1 MAFDFKREYK
11 DLYQPG
17 AKPVLV
23 DVPEMRFAAV
33 RGSGNPNEP
42 GGEYQKALAVLYA
55 VSYTLKMSYKTE
67 RRIPGFF
74 EYVVPPLEGFWEQD
88 GIPGGG
94 IDYSRKDDFRW
105 ISAIRLPEFIT
116 AEDFDWAVVTASE
129 KKGLDCSCAEIMT
142 LKEGECV
149 QMMHVGTYDS
159 EPESVARMTAFAGS
173 EGYAVDINPERLHHE
188 IYLSDPRR
196 TKGEKLKTVIRLPV
210 KKS

>member
-23 DVPEMRFAAV
+23 DVPELRFVSV
-33 RGSGNPNEP
+33 RGRGNPNEP
-42 GGEYQKALAVLYA
+42 DGEYQKALAVLYA

-116 AEDFDWAVVTASE
+116 KEDFDWAVVTASE

-159 EPESVARMTAFAGS
+159 EPESVARMTAFAVS